1 MYLSWAP
8 TILSAALDKATMPG
22 HVPSGKLKSRL
33 ARYLS
38 YISCQ
43 LFLLTMKGVKT
54 QHMSNMLLVK
64 ISATIVYTGLSV
76 TPLFV
81 NLSVIYISRH
91 YLLEVTFQLGSSVWV
106 ALPPSQSKGG
116 QD

>member
-1 MYLSWAP
+1 MYLSWAL
-8 TILSAALDKATMPG
+8 TILSAALDKAAMPG

-33 ARYLS
+33 AHYLS

-43 LFLLTMKGVKT
+43 LLLLTMKGVKT

-81 NLSVIYISRH
+81 NLSVIYIS
-91 YLLEVTFQLGSSVWV
+91 
-106 ALPPSQSKGG
+106 
-116 QD
+116 